1 MARTAWAR
9 SIRFR
14 MTVLYSSVLFVL
26 AALLVGALYLGLSY
40 SLRDEPV
47 SSRDAVVE
55 LSLGSVDGV
64 EGGIFVDSRA
74 FEREV
79 NEHTLDSLRN
89 VSLGAL
95 GALFVA
101 SLAVGWVIAGRAL
114 APIERIGGVAREIE
128 ATNLSR
134 RIELEGPEDEL
145 RRLADTFD
153 AMLDR
158 LDAAFSAQ
166 RRFVA
171 DASHELRNP
180 LAIVRTNAELTVAD
194 ERATHAI
201 RRRSERIRR
210 ASDRMRRLVDDLL
223 TLARLEGTAA
233 RREDVDLDE
242 LLGETADELG
252 DEATAKGIRL
262 ERSVTPAGATVIAD
276 RGGLKR
282 VLANLLDNAL
292 RHAPSGSSVRVGAG
306 RNGSW
311 AFLTVADDGPGIALE
326 QQARIFDRFYRV
338 DGARSRAEGGSG
350 LGLAIVR
357 EITEAHQGR
366 VRLLSAPG
374 SGAVFVVWLPLKPG
388 AGEPP
393 DADPGDLAA
402 ATAAQP

>member
-1 MARTAWAR
+1 MARTAWTR

-55 LSLGSVDGV
+55 LSPGSVDGV

-101 SLAVGWVIAGRAL
+101 SLAVGWVIAGRVL

-134 RIELEGPEDEL
+134 RIELEGPDDEL

-153 AMLDR
+153 AMLGR

-180 LAIVRTNAELTVAD
+180 LAIIRTNAELTVSD
-194 ERATHAI
+194 ERATDAI
-201 RRRSERIRR
+201 RRRGDRIRR

-223 TLARLEGTAA
+223 TLARLEGATA
-233 RREDVDLDE
+233 RRDDVDLDE
-242 LLGETADELG
+242 LIGETADELA
-252 DEATAKGIRL
+252 DEASAKGVRL
-262 ERSVTPAGATVIAD
+262 EWSVAPARATVIAD
-276 RGGLKR
+276 RSGLKR

-292 RHAPSGSSVRVGAG
+292 RHAPSGSSVRIGAG
-306 RNGSW
+306 RNGTW
-311 AFLTVADDGPGIALE
+311 AFLAVADDGPGIALE

-338 DGARSRAEGGSG
+338 DGARSRAQGGFG

-357 EITEAHQGR
+357 EITEAHRGR
-366 VRLLSAPG
+366 VRLFSAPG
-374 SGAVFVVWLPLKPG
+374 SGSVFVVWLPLRDA

-393 DADPGDLAA
+393 EGGRVVVGH
-402 ATAAQP
+402 